1 MQRIAVLASGGGS
14 NLQAI
19 IDHLDALG
27 ADAPATVALV
37 VSDRADAYALERAR
51 SRGIATLHLP
61 RNAPEGALEQML
73 ADQGTDLVALAGYLR
88 LIPATVVRRWAG
100 RMLNV
105 HPSLLPM
112 FGGHGM
118 YGHRVHAAVLAS
130 GTRLSGA
137 TVHFVNEQFDRGAI
151 IAQWPVP
158 VPVGDTVDQ
167 LAERVLRV
175 EHRLYAWCVAAV
187 ARGHVRLGEDG
198 RVHGNLP
205 YEFSRFGVEGPQHP
219 FVPEL

>member
-73 ADQGTDLVALAGYLR
+73 ADQGTDVVALAGYLR
-88 LIPATVVRRWAG
+88 LIPHGRAAMGRTHAERPSVPAADVRWA
-100 RMLNV
+100 R
-105 HPSLLPM
+105 
-112 FGGHGM
+112 
-118 YGHRVHAAVLAS
+118 
-130 GTRLSGA
+130 
-137 TVHFVNEQFDRGAI
+137 
-151 IAQWPVP
+151 
-158 VPVGDTVDQ
+158 
-167 LAERVLRV
+167 
-175 EHRLYAWCVAAV
+175 
-187 ARGHVRLGEDG
+187 HVRPP
-198 RVHGNLP
+198 RA
-205 YEFSRFGVEGPQHP
+205 
-219 FVPEL
+219 

>member
-19 IDHLDALG
+19 LDHLDALG
-27 ADAPATVALV
+27 AEAPAAVALV
-37 VSDRADAYALERAR
+37 VCDRADAYALERAR
-51 SRGIATLHLP
+51 ARGIATLNLP

-73 ADQGTDLVALAGYLR
+73 ADEGTDLVALAGYLR
-88 LIPATVVRRWAG
+88 LIPVSVVRRWAG
-100 RMLNV
+100 RMLNI

-118 YGHRVHAAVLAS
+118 YGHRVHEAVLES

-158 VPVGDTVDQ
+158 VPIGDTVDQ

-175 EHRLYAWCVAAV
+175 EHRLYPWCVAAV
-187 ARGHVRLGEDG
+187 ARGTVRLGEDG

-205 YEFSRFGVEGPQHP
+205 YEFSRFGVEVPQHP
-219 FVPEL
+219 FVPEH